1 MIDNDNSV
9 EKDEKQANDNNDSL
23 KEELEKD
30 EKQTYDSLKEE
41 LEKDEKQTYDSL
53 KEELEK
59 DEKQTYDSLKEEL
72 EKDEKKDEKQT
83 YDSLKEELEKT
94 KIELEET
101 KKKAETNL
109 NKLKYMMAD
118 FENYRK
124 QIEKQMVSTIESNKS
139 NLLSLFLAVHDDY
152 QRALNLI
159 KKNKDLDE
167 VFLNGLE
174 GILKNLDNILKSEG
188 VTPIETIGKILDP
201 SKHDVIS
208 FSYNDDLPENTITNE
223 IRIGYMLNDKVLRP
237 SLVEISK
244 KNIMNNNIDES
255 N

>member
-9 EKDEKQANDNNDSL
+9 EKDEEQTNDNIDA
-23 KEELEKD
+23 
-30 EKQTYDSLKEE
+30 
-41 LEKDEKQTYDSL
+41 
-53 KEELEK
+53 
-59 DEKQTYDSLKEEL
+59 LKEEL
-72 EKDEKKDEKQT
+72 EKDEKKDEEQT
-83 YDSLKEELEKT
+83 NDNIDALKEELEKT

-118 FENYRK
+118 FDNYRK

-139 NLLSLFLAVHDDY
+139 NLLSLFLTVYDDY
-152 QRALNLI
+152 QRALDII

-174 GILKNLDNILKSEG
+174 GILKNLDNILQSEG

-208 FSYNDDLPENTITNE
+208 FSYNNDLPENTITNE

-244 KNIMNNNIDES
+244 KNSMNNNIDE
-255 N
+255 

>member
-1 MIDNDNSV
+1 M
-9 EKDEKQANDNNDSL
+9 EKDEKKQNNSNSL
-23 KEELEKD
+23 KEELK
-30 EKQTYDSLKEE
+30 
-41 LEKDEKQTYDSL
+41 
-53 KEELEK
+53 
-59 DEKQTYDSLKEEL
+59 
-72 EKDEKKDEKQT
+72 
-83 YDSLKEELEKT
+83 KT

-118 FENYRK
+118 FDNYRK
-124 QIEKQMVSTIESNKS
+124 QIEKQMASTIESNKS
-139 NLLSLFLAVHDDY
+139 NLLSRFLTVHDDY
-152 QRALNLI
+152 QRAFDII

-174 GILKNLDNILKSEG
+174 GILKNLDNILQSEG

>member
-9 EKDEKQANDNNDSL
+9 EKDEKQTHDSL

-30 EKQTYDSLKEE
+30 EKQTHDSLKEE
-41 LEKDEKQTYDSL
+41 LEKDEKQTHDSL

-59 DEKQTYDSLKEEL
+59 DEKQTH
-72 EKDEKKDEKQT
+72 
-83 YDSLKEELEKT
+83 DSLKEELEKT

-118 FENYRK
+118 FDNYRK

-152 QRALNLI
+152 QRALDII

-174 GILKNLDNILKSEG
+174 GILKNLDNILQSEG

-208 FSYNDDLPENTITNE
+208 FSYNNDLPENTITNE

-244 KNIMNNNIDES
+244 KNSMNNNIDES

>member
-1 MIDNDNSV
+1 MFNNNNSM
-9 EKDEKQANDNNDSL
+9 EKDGKQITDNNSESL
-23 KEELEKD
+23 KEELKD
-30 EKQTYDSLKEE
+30 GKQITDNSESLKEE
-41 LEKDEKQTYDSL
+41 LKDGKQITDNSESL
-53 KEELEK
+53 KEELK
-59 DEKQTYDSLKEEL
+59 
-72 EKDEKKDEKQT
+72 
-83 YDSLKEELEKT
+83 KT
-94 KIELEET
+94 KIELKET
-101 KKKAETNL
+101 KKTAETNL
-109 NKLKYMMAD
+109 NKLKYLMAD
-118 FENYRK
+118 FDNYRK
-124 QIEKQMVSTIESNKS
+124 QIEKQMASTIESNKA
-139 NLLSLFLAVHDDY
+139 NLLSRFLNIRDDY
-152 QRALNLI
+152 QRALDMI